1 VKNIVF
7 ILIGA
12 AIAAVGLQFFLV
24 PNHLIDGGVVGISI
38 IASKLFN
45 LPLAVFLIILNVPFI
60 FLGYKKIGKQFA
72 LYSTLGVGALAAI
85 TVLVHS
91 PHAATTT
98 PILAAVF
105 GGMIVGV
112 GVGLVIRYGG
122 TLDGTDTVGILI
134 DRRTPFSIG
143 EGIMFINI
151 FILIASGFVFGWD
164 NAMYSII
171 AYFVA
176 HKSIDITVE
185 GMNESRSV
193 WIVSKKYREVGE
205 AIYRR
210 TGRKVTYVNGK
221 TDEAIV
227 SDGVVLAV
235 ITRFEEQR
243 LKTVVYE
250 VDESA
255 FIVISGAHEIIGK
268 SF

>member
-1 VKNIVF
+1 
-7 ILIGA
+7 
-12 AIAAVGLQFFLV
+12 LQLFLV

-38 IASKLFN
+38 IASKLFG
-45 LPLAVFLIILNVPFI
+45 LPLAVFLILLNIPFI
-60 FLGYKKIGKQFA
+60 FLGHKKLGREFA
-72 LYSTLGVGALAAI
+72 LYSTLGVSALATFTIFAH
-85 TVLVHS
+85 TS
-91 PHAATTT
+91 HAATTT
-98 PILAAVF
+98 PILAAAF

-122 TLDGTDTVGILI
+122 TLDGTDTIGILI
-134 DRRTPFSIG
+134 DKRTPFSIG

-151 FILIASGFVFGWD
+151 FILMASGFVFGWD

-176 HKSIDITVE
+176 HRSIDITVE

-193 WIVSKKYREVGE
+193 WIISKKYREVGE
-205 AIYRR
+205 AIHRN

-221 TDEAIV
+221 TDEGIV
-227 SDGVVLAV
+227 SDGVILAV

-243 LKTVVYE
+243 LKAAVYE